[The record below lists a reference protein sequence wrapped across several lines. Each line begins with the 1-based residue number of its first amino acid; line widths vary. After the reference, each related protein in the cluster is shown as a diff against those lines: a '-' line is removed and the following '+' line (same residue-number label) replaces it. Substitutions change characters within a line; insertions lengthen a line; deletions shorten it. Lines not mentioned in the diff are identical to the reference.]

1 MVIDNDQWWPSWP
14 LTHKNKFTQAY
25 AYTQIH
31 TNASIYSI
39 THKCMHKVKFL
50 WAHWFR
56 NQNNAG
62 WLNLF
67 LKCGSLWAW
76 GAGFHKSRS
85 IPTWLQWEPANLS
98 CVEEPPLFPPSLL
111 PASFG
116 SLYHHC
122 QCTQPTRPNSKLRSN
137 QLPSL
142 KSAGKG
148 LPRNVILEFFSVGHN
163 SNVVDEEVPWIFLE
177 IFLASGE
184 PEKGTV
190 SAMTVCRVDVMGSD
204 MGSGI

>member
-1 MVIDNDQWWPSWP
+1 MVWTNHGNRSYSWP
-14 LTHKNKFTQAY
+14 MMTIMIPDAQTQM
-25 AYTQIH
+25 H
-31 TNASIYSI
+31 TDARIYSI
-39 THKCMHKVKFL
+39 THKCIHILKFL
-50 WAHWFR
+50 RVHWFR

-148 LPRNVILEFFSVGHN
+148 LPRNVILEFFSVGHH
-163 SNVVDEEVPWIFLE
+163 SNVVDEEVLWIFLE
-177 IFLASGE
+177 MFLASGE
-184 PEKGTV
+184 PERGTV
-190 SAMTVCRVDVMGSD
+190 SELTVCRVDVMGSD
-204 MGSGI
+204 LGSGV

>member
-1 MVIDNDQWWPSWP
+1 MVIDQWPMMTIMTP
-14 LTHKNKFTQAY
+14 DAQTQM
-25 AYTQIH
+25 H
-31 TNASIYSI
+31 TDARIYSI
-39 THKCMHKVKFL
+39 THKCIHILKFL
-50 WAHWFR
+50 RVHWFR

-142 KSAGKG
+142 KSAGKC
-148 LPRNVILEFFSVGHN
+148 LPRNVISEFLSMGHHC
-163 SNVVDEEVPWIFLE
+163 NVIDGIFLE
-177 IFLASGE
+177 MFVYSLL
-184 PEKGTV
+184 PHQP
-190 SAMTVCRVDVMGSD
+190 
-204 MGSGI
+204 